1 MSRLPRIA
9 VIAVHGVADQQPGDS
24 AGAVAGLL
32 LQLDTDGKVMT
43 SARQPEAMREALY
56 ARFDASTLHIPLR
69 PLAVSQRVT
78 RRRRRPFELFEEHEP
93 DESAADAD
101 RAKPPSGV
109 HDPGARTPS
118 YVTTVLEGTRT
129 PSSGADGP
137 HVAVDVYELHWAD
150 LSRLGRGV
158 AAFFTGL
165 YGAVAH

>member
-78 RRRRRPFELFEEHEP
+78 RRRPFELFEEHEP
-93 DESAADAD
+93 DESAADTD

-109 HDPGARTPS
+109 HESDAGRVAYAYFSRQLVDYDPGARTPS

-150 LSRLGRGV
+150 LSR
-158 AAFFTGL
+158 
-165 YGAVAH
+165 